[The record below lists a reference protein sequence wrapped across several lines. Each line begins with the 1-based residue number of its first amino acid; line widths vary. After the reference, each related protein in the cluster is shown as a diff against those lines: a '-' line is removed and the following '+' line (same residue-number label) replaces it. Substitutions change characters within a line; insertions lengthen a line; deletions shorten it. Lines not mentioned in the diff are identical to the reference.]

1 MTIYMISYEEDMINE
16 EHGYFS
22 SKESAERYVRNLDA
36 EKLGRYR
43 EGALW
48 CLKTMNPDLEYTIA
62 TGSPI
67 PDISGRDR
75 YVLTC
80 TETFT
85 TLADALSYW
94 ETLPPGMRDR
104 HFIVCRRVLPDDSAE
119 WFKV

>member
-1 MTIYMISYEEDMINE
+1 MDITNTDI
-16 EHGYFS
+16 
-22 SKESAERYVRNLDA
+22 ESASKYWYPEIDYGDISIYQRDA
-36 EKLGRYR
+36 FK

-62 TGSPI
+62 TGSPV
-67 PDISGRDR
+67 PDMSGRDR

-80 TETFT
+80 TKTFT

-94 ETLPPGMRDR
+94 ETLPPGMSDR